1 MPEGKNALPPLPR
14 LVLDTNILLS
24 GMANRSSASGQVL
37 AHCESRR
44 ALLLMSR
51 PIQAEYRR
59 VLGSAEMLRRNAEIS
74 HQAVELVLRRLRY
87 VGQYLE
93 QVKAR
98 FRFDRDPDDEAF
110 IELAIEG
117 SASHLVTSD
126 NDLLSLARGHDDAAK
141 RLRQRLPALRIL
153 RPVEFLRELERSPI
167 R

>member
-74 HQAVELVLRRLRY
+74 HQAVELIPVPPG
-87 VGQYLE
+87 V
-93 QVKAR
+93 
-98 FRFDRDPDDEAF
+98 
-110 IELAIEG
+110 
-117 SASHLVTSD
+117 
-126 NDLLSLARGHDDAAK
+126 LARAEKRDRFVSEAA
-141 RLRQRLPALRIL
+141 QH
-153 RPVEFLRELERSPI
+153 LREPVRRRRHLGDQDRPHPRS
-167 R
+167 